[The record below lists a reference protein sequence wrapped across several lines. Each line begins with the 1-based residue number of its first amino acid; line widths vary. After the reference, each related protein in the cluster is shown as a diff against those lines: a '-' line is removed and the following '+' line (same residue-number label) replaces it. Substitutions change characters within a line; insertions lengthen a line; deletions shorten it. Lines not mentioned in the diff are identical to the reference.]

1 MNIVI
6 VGSGE
11 VGYHLASILSRDGHG
26 VTVVDPDPLKAQ
38 RMQESLDVQV
48 IVGDGTR
55 ASVLADAGTSKA
67 DLMVAVTDNDHV
79 NMLAC
84 ALSKKMGAKRR
95 IVRLRD
101 TTQLEGYLY
110 FYKHTLGFDVVL
122 STQDLA
128 AEEII
133 STVRDRHALGVDSFA
148 GGRVQLRRLRLEKE
162 GLLTGGP
169 LANCKL
175 PGGVLVV
182 AVQRKERFFVPG
194 GGDHLEMGDQV
205 WVIGASPDLD
215 SFELLA
221 AKTTSWKRNVV
232 IMGGG
237 GIASVVLQRLK
248 GAPGVSIKVI
258 EKDRGRA
265 RSVAASASSNVMV
278 LEGDAT
284 DLTLLREERIGE
296 SNVFIATTADDEDN
310 MVACQLA
317 RSLGVERTVALV
329 SKASY
334 RDIYDLL
341 GIDQAISPRILC
353 ANSILRFV
361 RSGSPAA
368 IAVVGEGMAEV
379 LELTVRRMEPT
390 KVRDLSLPRGT
401 VIGARVREDVVL
413 VPSGSSTI
421 QTGDSVIV
429 FTLPENLA
437 SVQKLFGA

>member
-162 GLLTGGP
+162 GLLTGSP

-284 DLTLLREERIGE
+284 DLTLLREERIG
-296 SNVFIATTADDEDN
+296 
-310 MVACQLA
+310 
-317 RSLGVERTVALV
+317 
-329 SKASY
+329 
-334 RDIYDLL
+334 
-341 GIDQAISPRILC
+341 
-353 ANSILRFV
+353 
-361 RSGSPAA
+361 
-368 IAVVGEGMAEV
+368 
-379 LELTVRRMEPT
+379 
-390 KVRDLSLPRGT
+390 
-401 VIGARVREDVVL
+401 
-413 VPSGSSTI
+413 
-421 QTGDSVIV
+421 
-429 FTLPENLA
+429 
-437 SVQKLFGA
+437 